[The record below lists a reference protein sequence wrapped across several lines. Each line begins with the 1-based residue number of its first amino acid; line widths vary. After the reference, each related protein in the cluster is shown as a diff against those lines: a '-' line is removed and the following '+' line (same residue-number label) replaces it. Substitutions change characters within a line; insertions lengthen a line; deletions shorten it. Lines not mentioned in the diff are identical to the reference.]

1 MQSLLEHFLA
11 SEKFLRDRE
20 VCDLLGWS
28 PETLKAKRARK
39 EAPPSIKVKAIHLT
53 RYRDMAEYVATNGH
67 NVCDLPN
74 AGKEQA
80 AQDILA

>member
-1 MQSLLEHFLA
+1 MQTLLEHFLA

-53 RYRDMAEYVATNGH
+53 RYRDMAEYVTANGH
-67 NVCDLPN
+67 GVCDLPHV
-74 AGKEQA
+74 GTKQA

>member
-1 MQSLLEHFLA
+1 MQTLLEHFLA

-39 EAPPSIKVKAIHLT
+39 EAPPSIKIKAIHLT

-67 NVCDLPN
+67 GVCDLPN